1 MILAWDYVVNRKRV
15 FFFNK
20 HFYGNFPKSVLYEG
34 YGLQYG
40 RVGFGGCKN
49 RGGPKNINLMLF

>member
-1 MILAWDYVVNRKRV
+1 MILAWDYVVTRKKV
-15 FFFNK
+15 FLFNK
-20 HFYGNFPKSVLYEG
+20 HFYDNFFRSVLYEG

-49 RGGPKNINLMLF
+49 RSGPKNIN